1 MLNKCEKLD
10 PALPRP
16 CCRRRSASCLP
27 RRCGMVMTS
36 GADMRKTDVGGPFI
50 MGERARCCNPAGS
63 GSMLAALPRQRTRRA
78 RPSTIQ
84 LKLYLIIARMRVNQI
99 VQRDGDSLA
108 QPSAFADASDGMLAV
123 DARLNQWSCAS
134 VPTAMATMNTIT
146 GTDSVAR
153 LAIAGPGHK
162 PTRPQPT
169 PNRIEPATS
178 RRSMIDCAG
187 HWLFS
192 AKIGA
197 PRRASA

>member
-1 MLNKCEKLD
+1 MVNRCEKLD
-10 PALPRP
+10 PAVPRP

-36 GADMRKTDVGGPFI
+36 GADMRKTDVGGPSI
-50 MGERARCCNPAGS
+50 MAE
-63 GSMLAALPRQRTRRA
+63 AALPRQRTRRA

-146 GTDSVAR
+146 GTDSVA
-153 LAIAGPGHK
+153 
-162 PTRPQPT
+162 
-169 PNRIEPATS
+169 
-178 RRSMIDCAG
+178 
-187 HWLFS
+187 
-192 AKIGA
+192 
-197 PRRASA
+197 